1 MYKIAMTV
9 IAAALASAAPAF
21 ADDAHHPANAA
32 AAKGALPKAA
42 PPAAAALTEGTVKKV
57 DQAAG
62 KVTLAHG
69 PLNGMPGMTMVFR
82 VKEAAWIGKMKE
94 GQKIR
99 FAAADINGAMTVVR
113 FEPLE

>member
-1 MYKIAMTV
+1 MYKIAMAV
-9 IAAALASAAPAF
+9 VAAALASAAPAF
-21 ADDAHHPANAA
+21 ADDAHHPAKDAVA
-32 AAKGALPKAA
+32 KAA